1 MGTLSHKVSLAD
13 VLKVGAFV
21 VALAGTWYSMKY
33 EVEWLNAK
41 VEKLEKELH
50 DTNLGVIKNDI
61 TYIKEEL
68 KDLHDHFENKSSRKN
83 SKAQSK

>member
-1 MGTLSHKVSLAD
+1 MNTLSQKVSLAD
-13 VLKVGAFV
+13 VLKVGAFI

-33 EVEWLNAK
+33 EVESLSDK

-61 TYIKEEL
+61 LYLKEEL
-68 KDLHDHFENKSSRKN
+68 KVLHNHIDNKNSRKN
-83 SKAQSK
+83 SKAQNK